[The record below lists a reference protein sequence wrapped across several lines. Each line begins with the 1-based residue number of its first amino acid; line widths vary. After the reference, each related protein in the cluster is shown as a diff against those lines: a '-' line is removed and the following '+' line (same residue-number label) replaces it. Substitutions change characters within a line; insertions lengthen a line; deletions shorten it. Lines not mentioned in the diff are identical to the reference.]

1 MICKYCNGTGTS
13 NICVNGTFKPCSA
26 CNGTGIE
33 EEPQEQTNEE
43 WLKSCNT
50 EQLAEWLAR
59 ITNAGYLLALRMKYH
74 CDDVD
79 AVREW
84 LKEKHQMTKK

>member
-1 MICKYCNGTGTS
+1 MICKYCKGTGTS

-43 WLKSCNT
+43 WFDNLPPDKKAKIMIRLVNNL
-50 EQLAEWLAR
+50 EKRELIAEWLR
-59 ITNAGYLLALRMKYH
+59 
-74 CDDVD
+74 
-79 AVREW
+79 
-84 LKEKHQMTKK
+84 EKHKNEMPSM

>member
-1 MICKYCNGTGTS
+1 MLCDKCKHADGCPAKAEHGGALR
-13 NICVNGTFKPCSA
+13 CSA
-26 CNGTGIE
+26 FKS
-33 EEPQEQTNEE
+33 QEQTNEE
-43 WLKSCNT
+43 WLHSLNT
-50 EQLAEWLAR
+50 EQLADWLAR

-84 LKEKHQMTKK
+84 LKQPHTDN